1 VTLVFMHVK
10 AMVSYDPS
18 WRGPGRNPLR
28 FGGGCS
34 ISSSVGGGEML
45 TTRVHV
51 TATEAR
57 NHRERLATRPF
68 GRHRRTNKVILP
80 KVASVATWLHGKQ
93 AIKQK
98 VYLHTLELDHE
109 AIPIGV
115 HLGRAKWASPKHEK
129 KARPRHGTT

>member
-1 VTLVFMHVK
+1 MVRGVTLVFMHVK
-10 AMVSYDPS
+10 AMVTYDPS

-51 TATEAR
+51 TATEAC

-80 KVASVATWLHGKQ
+80 KVASVATWLHGKADNQ
-93 AIKQK
+93 TESISPHA
-98 VYLHTLELDHE
+98 
-109 AIPIGV
+109 
-115 HLGRAKWASPKHEK
+115 RAGP
-129 KARPRHGTT
+129 